1 MFLLRYIIDK
11 LYDAY
16 RWFHA
21 VARTV
26 YDLNLPIVDKLLHWC
41 ADRIENL
48 ADAFRQLSDEF
59 EDIQEWFELVH
70 DIALRVI
77 DVLDVEEWL
86 KDVLDLAGMSLG
98 FLTLRLLDAFRFAF
112 TASSDL
118 ADAFVDAL
126 KPALERAFD
135 FLSMTGVAF
144 SWAVLHIINEVFKP
158 GVQFFDNII
167 DTVWDS
173 ISSVGG
179 PLLDWLI
186 DNADWIRDNLLNIPT
201 WLAYHIAANA
211 RDFIELVLDL
221 PSWLLEQI
229 EEGAE
234 WTQGFVTDALNALL
248 DIIVNKTV
256 DFVTAVAS
264 GVSSHLDDVAQ
275 PIIDLG
281 ELILDYVWG
290 EETG

>member
-1 MFLLRYIIDK
+1 MLHDC
-11 LYDAY
+11 Y

-21 VARTV
+21 VADTV
-26 YDLNLPIVDKLLHWC
+26 PHVNVPLIGDLLDWLE
-41 ADRIENL
+41 DRLNDV
-48 ADAFRQLSDEF
+48 AGAFHQLSDAF
-59 EDIQEWFELVH
+59 DDIQDWFDLVH

-86 KDVLDLAGMSLG
+86 KDVLSLTGVSLG

-112 TASSDL
+112 TASQDV

-135 FLSMTGVAF
+135 FLSMTGDAF
-144 SWAVLHIINEVFKP
+144 SWAVLHVINEVFKP
-158 GVQFFDNII
+158 GVDFFDNII

-186 DNADWIRDNLLNIPT
+186 DNADWFYDTLLNVST
-201 WLAYHIAANA
+201 RVVFHIANNA
-211 RDFIELVLDL
+211 KDFIELILDL
-221 PSWLLEQI
+221 PEWLLNEVL
-229 EEGAE
+229 EAADWTKELT
-234 WTQGFVTDALNALL
+234 TQGLNALL
-248 DIIVNKTV
+248 DIIVNKSL
-256 DFVTAVAS
+256 DFVTAVAK
-264 GVSSHLDDVAQ
+264 GVSAHLDDVAQ

-281 ELILDYVWG
+281 ETILDYVWG
-290 EETG
+290 EE

>member
-1 MFLLRYIIDK
+1 MFLLNFIVD
-11 LYDAY
+11 LLHDCY

-21 VARTV
+21 VADTV
-26 YDLNLPIVDKLLHWC
+26 PHVNVPLIGDLLDWLE
-41 ADRIENL
+41 DRLNDV
-48 ADAFRQLSDEF
+48 AGAFHQLSDAF
-59 EDIQEWFELVH
+59 DDIQDWFDLVH

-86 KDVLDLAGMSLG
+86 KDVLSLTGVTLG

-112 TASSDL
+112 TASQDI
-118 ADAFVDAL
+118 ADAFVDTL

-135 FLSMTGVAF
+135 FLSMTGDAF
-144 SWAVLHIINEVFKP
+144 SWAVLHVINEVFKP
-158 GVQFFDNII
+158 GVDFFDNIV
-167 DTVWDS
+167 DTIWDS

-234 WTQGFVTDALNALL
+234 WTQGFVTGALNALL
-248 DIIVNKTV
+248 DIIVNKTIN
-256 DFVTAVAS
+256 FVEAVAA

-290 EETG
+290 EE

>member
-1 MFLLRYIIDK
+1 MFLLYFIIDL
-11 LYDAY
+11 LYDCY

-21 VARTV
+21 VADSIPHPNIPLIG
-26 YDLNLPIVDKLLHWC
+26 DLLNWVE
-41 ADRIENL
+41 DRIDDV
-48 ADAFRQLSDEF
+48 ASAFRQLSDAF
-59 EDIQEWFELVH
+59 EEIVEWFDLVH

-86 KDVLDLAGMSLG
+86 KNVLSLGGVTLG

-112 TASSDL
+112 TASRDL

-135 FLSMTGVAF
+135 FLDFTSDAF
-144 SWAVLHIINEVFKP
+144 AWAVIHILNEVLKP

-167 DTVWDS
+167 EDIWQS

-179 PLLDWLI
+179 PFLDWLI
-186 DNADWIRDNLLNIPT
+186 DNAEWLYDTVLAIPT
-201 WLAYHIAANA
+201 RLALHIAANA
-211 RDFIELVLDL
+211 KDFIELILDL
-221 PSWLLEQI
+221 PSWLIEQV
-229 EEGAE
+229 EEGTE
-234 WTQGFVTDALNALL
+234 WTQGFVTNALNALL

-256 DFVTAVAS
+256 DFVTAVAA
-264 GVSSHLDDVAQ
+264 GISSHLDDVAQ

-281 ELILDYVWG
+281 ETILDYVWG
-290 EETG
+290 EE

>member
-1 MFLLRYIIDK
+1 MFLLNFIVD
-11 LYDAY
+11 LLHDCY

-21 VARTV
+21 VADTV
-26 YDLNLPIVDKLLHWC
+26 PHVNVPLIGDLLDWLE
-41 ADRIENL
+41 DRLNDV
-48 ADAFRQLSDEF
+48 AGAFHQLSDAF
-59 EDIQEWFELVH
+59 DDIQDWFDLVH

-86 KDVLDLAGMSLG
+86 KDVLSLTGVSLG

-112 TASSDL
+112 TASQDV

-135 FLSMTGVAF
+135 FLSMTGDAF
-144 SWAVLHIINEVFKP
+144 SWAVLHVINEVFKP
-158 GVQFFDNII
+158 GVDFFDNII

-186 DNADWIRDNLLNIPT
+186 DNADWFYDTLLNVST
-201 WLAYHIAANA
+201 RVVFHIANNA
-211 RDFIELVLDL
+211 KDFIELILDL
-221 PSWLLEQI
+221 PEWLLNEVL
-229 EEGAE
+229 EAADWTKELT
-234 WTQGFVTDALNALL
+234 TQGLNALL
-248 DIIVNKTV
+248 DIIVNKSL
-256 DFVTAVAS
+256 DFVTAVAK
-264 GVSSHLDDVAQ
+264 GVSAHLDDVAQ

-281 ELILDYVWG
+281 ETILDYVWG
-290 EETG
+290 EE